1 MKKRFI
7 YWIALLVLAILA
19 DIFMP
24 TMDEGGLIKVI
35 LIVLG
40 IVGIVVAV
48 VLNSLA
54 GRTLKLN
61 GHRVKSEKFSP
72 PDKFVDIGIY
82 SCMRHPGQFGNI
94 ILLVSVTML
103 SGKVCAVIFGGW
115 LAFFGVLFILFVEER
130 EAIEKFGSEYCE
142 YMKKVKPFSLDFG
155 CIKNAFDIISKKGS
169 V

>member
-24 TMDEGGLIKVI
+24 SMGEGGLIKVI

-54 GRTLKLN
+54 GRTLKLY
-61 GHRVKSEKFSP
+61 GHKVKSEKFSP

-103 SGKVCAVIFGGW
+103 SGKICAFLFGGW
-115 LAFFGVLFILFVEER
+115 LAFLGVLFILFVEER

-142 YMKKVKPFSLDFG
+142 YMKKTPPFSVKLK
-155 CIKNAFDIISKKGS
+155 CIFRLLK
-169 V
+169 

>member
-24 TMDEGGLIKVI
+24 SMGEGGLIKVI

-54 GRTLKLN
+54 GRTLKLY
-61 GHRVKSEKFSP
+61 GHKVKSEKFSP

-103 SGKVCAVIFGGW
+103 SGKICAFLFGGW
-115 LAFFGVLFILFVEER
+115 LAFLGVLFILFVEER

-142 YMKKVKPFSLDFG
+142 YMKKTPPFSVKLK
-155 CIKNAFDIISKKGS
+155 CIFTFTNIKKFF
-169 V
+169 